1 MDRLTKVEL
10 PDTSMCAEIQ
20 IILQD
25 GLSPYKL
32 SAILY
37 ENQVKLNEM
46 MDDLNEVYN
55 AIGRDELQM
64 DLLHV
69 SRGNVCIARYGSD
82 DFPGDW
88 HRCKI
93 LRILDSNRAKL
104 LYLDFGTIGYAPCDQ
119 LKYMTPDYATLPLQ
133 CLYVSLYRVYPVDVD
148 AGTGLPLWNRKGL
161 DKLLTK
167 YENVRVTATVF
178 YYDPKEPRITA
189 WITALDSQ
197 GCGVELNKEFCDWGF
212 GILDLDE
219 VPLATQNTEADQGS
233 STQPAQNLA
242 ENGSAGKKSNKKKRN
257 KKPRPPRPLGPLLPR
272 LLAMFK
278 ELGYLDPEEQA
289 KYDTN
294 SEDQSDS
301 ESTSSPLAERAETV
315 EAQSENSGKT
325 AADVEPAKKQRLTP
339 GLNGFNFD
347 SKSNSCF
354 KLNKELMEDIPIPG
368 GGDDDFDY
376 LLDQILARPGVTSE
390 PHLTSSSDDENNPN
404 NARNFKE
411 PEAPK
416 KKIFSDNEEEENEGW
431 KRKCALQG
439 SVKTTTSSTAPLV
452 HPVPPTPSSSSHPTP
467 PKQYCTVPPRTI
479 PPITPVVP
487 ANRLTSTLPPLGAQP
502 MTQSNKLSTNYS
514 EQVQTPSSTWWCQI
528 HGPLLASLPLPSLA
542 SFQLN
547 QLLIQNPR
555 NEK

>member
-219 VPLATQNTEADQGS
+219 VPLATQ
-233 STQPAQNLA
+233 
-242 ENGSAGKKSNKKKRN
+242 
-257 KKPRPPRPLGPLLPR
+257 
-272 LLAMFK
+272 
-278 ELGYLDPEEQA
+278 
-289 KYDTN
+289 
-294 SEDQSDS
+294 
-301 ESTSSPLAERAETV
+301 
-315 EAQSENSGKT
+315 
-325 AADVEPAKKQRLTP
+325 
-339 GLNGFNFD
+339 
-347 SKSNSCF
+347 
-354 KLNKELMEDIPIPG
+354 LMEDIPIPG

-555 NEK
+555 NEKCWNLEVENSRSYGL